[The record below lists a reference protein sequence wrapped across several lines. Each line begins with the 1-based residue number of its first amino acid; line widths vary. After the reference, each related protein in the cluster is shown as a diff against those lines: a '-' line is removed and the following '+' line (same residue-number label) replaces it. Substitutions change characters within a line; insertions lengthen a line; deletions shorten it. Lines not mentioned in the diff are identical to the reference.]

1 MAAVVKLHDLP
12 SPRPG
17 RAVQGAC
24 LCGEVRYEI
33 TAPVGTMSH
42 CHCSMCRK
50 HHGTPF
56 ATCVSVPLGGFRW
69 LAGHQSVTFY
79 RSSPFGMRSFCG
91 TCGSVTPIVDSE
103 LGLALCPAGNLEG
116 QLDTQSQVHVFVGS
130 KAAWHAITDEL
141 PQHPEF

>member
-12 SPRPG
+12 SARAA

-33 TAPVGTMSH
+33 DGALGTMSH

-56 ATCVSVPLGGFRW
+56 ATAVSVPLSSFRW
-69 LAGHQSVTFY
+69 VAGEQAVTLF
-79 RSSPFGMRSFCG
+79 RSSPYALRSFCG
-91 TCGSVTPIVDSE
+91 TCGSVTPILDDE
-103 LGLALCPAGNLEG
+103 LGLALCPAGNLQG
-116 QLDTQSQVHVFVGS
+116 KIDLKPQAHVFVGS
-130 KAAWHAITDEL
+130 KASWHTITDPL